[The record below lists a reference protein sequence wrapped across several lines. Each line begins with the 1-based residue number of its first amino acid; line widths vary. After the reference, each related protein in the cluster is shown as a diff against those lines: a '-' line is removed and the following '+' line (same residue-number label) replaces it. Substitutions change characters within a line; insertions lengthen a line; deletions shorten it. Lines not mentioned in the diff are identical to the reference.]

1 MLKLKEIEERR
12 RALLAMD
19 TIFQW
24 TLIWEETHGENE
36 EDAVRTQLQEA
47 FDSGSLSICPRCR
60 AMEARISSDLA
71 KKEFHAF
78 IACTCLL
85 RDPQKWPAQTMDSS

>member
-1 MLKLKEIEERR
+1 MK
-12 RALLAMD
+12 

-24 TLIWEETHGENE
+24 TLIWEASHTESE

-47 FDSGSLSICPRCR
+47 FDSGSLSICPKCR
-60 AMEARISSDLA
+60 TMEARISNDSA
-71 KKEFHAF
+71 MKEFHAF

-85 RDPQKWPAQTMDSS
+85 SDPQKWPAQTMDGSL